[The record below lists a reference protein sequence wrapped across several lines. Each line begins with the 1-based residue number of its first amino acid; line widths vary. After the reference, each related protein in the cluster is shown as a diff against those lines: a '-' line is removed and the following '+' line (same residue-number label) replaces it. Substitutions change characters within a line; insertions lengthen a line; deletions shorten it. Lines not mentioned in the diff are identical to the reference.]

1 MALPSPLHRLFP
13 HLRACRHG
21 FARPWR
27 LRDHQRSHGRQ
38 HRRHQLSPPAGKCV
52 SASSISL
59 GQRANCRLS
68 VAIYVVAGGL
78 RATFIVDFLHTVILF
93 VILYIFLFSIYGTSD
108 VVGSPG
114 AMYDLL
120 KKAAD
125 LAPVAGNAAGSYVTM
140 KSNGGIL
147 FGGCTIG
154 AFCTGCS
161 TSPTRHVTDSSPH
174 PQLLASR
181 V

>member
-1 MALPSPLHRLFP
+1 MIVTNFLLPLGSKKRSQRRIRSALTRTP
-13 HLRACRHG
+13 
-21 FARPWR
+21 FA
-27 LRDHQRSHGRQ
+27 
-38 HRRHQLSPPAGKCV
+38 V
-52 SASSISL
+52 S
-59 GQRANCRLS
+59 
-68 VAIYVVAGGL
+68 IYVVAGGL

-125 LAPVAGNAAGSYVTM
+125 LAPAAGNAAGSYMTM

-154 AFCTGCS
+154 ASS
-161 TSPTRHVTDSSPH
+161 TSLSSRRC
-174 PQLLASR
+174 S
-181 V
+181 